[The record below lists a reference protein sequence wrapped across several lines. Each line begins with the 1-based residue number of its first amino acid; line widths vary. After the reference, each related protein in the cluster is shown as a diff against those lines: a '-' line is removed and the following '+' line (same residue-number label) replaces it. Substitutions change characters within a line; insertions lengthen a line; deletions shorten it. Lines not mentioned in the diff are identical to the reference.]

1 MVKTEIRMKD
11 RIMII
16 EDNENIRIEL
26 MTFFERNEFET
37 VVVETFETVEA
48 IISRIL
54 EENPKLLLLGIN
66 LGEVSG
72 FDLCRRVRKCLDIPI
87 LFVTARDND
96 LDEIQAMELG
106 GDDYIRKPYH
116 LPVLLAKVKRM
127 LERSDGSNEELIIGE
142 VHLHIVQGQILY
154 HDVVLDLSKN
164 ELKILYFLFKQK
176 GEAVSKDELIEYLW
190 ENKFYVDENIL
201 NVNLSRLRKRLGEI
215 GLKTLIET
223 VPKYGYC
230 IRA

>member
-1 MVKTEIRMKD
+1 MND

-26 MTFFERNEFET
+26 MTFFERNGFET
-37 VVVETFETVEA
+37 IGIDAFGTVES
-48 IISRIL
+48 IIRGIL
-54 EENPKLLLLGIN
+54 EESPKLLLLDIN

-72 FDLCRRVRKCLDIPI
+72 FDLCRGIRKSMDIPI

-96 LDEIQAMELG
+96 LDEIQAMALG

-116 LPVLLAKVKRM
+116 LPVLLAKVRRI
-127 LERSDGSNEELIIGE
+127 LERSDGSNEELVIGE

-154 HDVVLDLSKN
+154 QDATLDLTKN

-190 ENKFYVDENIL
+190 TNKFYVDENIL

-223 VPKYGYC
+223 VPKYGYR